1 MKKIEII
8 LISKAF
14 NGFLNNVGMSVYGDG
29 YIRKTILKRELQYPE
44 EGDART
50 FEINHICRDVTG
62 SFPTR
67 NQRSWR
73 KGKDSYSVK
82 INDRLSFL
90 ILVDK

>member
-14 NGFLNNVGMSVYGDG
+14 NGYLNNFGMSVYGDG
-29 YIRKTILKRELQYPE
+29 YIRKTILKCKLISPE
-44 EGDART
+44 EGVART
-50 FEINHICRDVTG
+50 LEINHLCQDVTG
-62 SFPTR
+62 LFPTR
-67 NQRSWR
+67 DKISWH

>member
-1 MKKIEII
+1 MKKIEIR

-14 NGFLNNVGMSVYGDG
+14 NGFLNNFGMSVYGDG

-50 FEINHICRDVTG
+50 FEINNICRDVTG
-62 SFPTR
+62 SYPTR
-67 NQRSWR
+67 DQISWN
-73 KGKDSYSVK
+73 KGKVSYTVE

>member
-14 NGFLNNVGMSVYGDG
+14 NGFLNNAGMAIYGDG
-29 YIRKTILKRELQYPE
+29 YIRKTILKGELKYPE

-50 FEINHICRDVTG
+50 FEINRICRDVTG
-62 SFPTR
+62 SYPTR
-67 NQRSWR
+67 NQISYR

-90 ILVDK
+90 IFVDK

>member
-14 NGFLNNVGMSVYGDG
+14 NGFLNNDGMSVYGDG
-29 YIRKTILKRELQYPE
+29 YIRKSILKRELQNTE
-44 EGDART
+44 EGNART
-50 FEINHICRDVTG
+50 FEINAICREVTG
-62 SFPTR
+62 LYPTR
-67 NQRSWR
+67 NQKSWR

-82 INDRLSFL
+82 INDRLSFI

>member
-14 NGFLNNVGMSVYGDG
+14 NGFLNNDGMSVYGDG
-29 YIRKTILKRELQYPE
+29 YIRKSILKRELQNTE
-44 EGDART
+44 EGNART
-50 FEINHICRDVTG
+50 FEINAICREVTDLY
-62 SFPTR
+62 PTR
-67 NQRSWR
+67 NPKSWR

-82 INDRLSFL
+82 INDRLSFI